1 MLPGYLKPA
10 NNASAA
16 TVQFCSFQYNYISL
30 SALDPKPSLL
40 GSGYCMFAGFVL
52 ESFLQSNFVSCVFYL
67 GH

>member
-1 MLPGYLKPA
+1 MRTGYLNPA

-16 TVQFCSFQYNYISL
+16 TVQFCSFQYNYISM
-30 SALDPKPSLL
+30 SALDLKPSLL
-40 GSGYCMFAGFVL
+40 GIGYCMFAGFVL